1 MRMMLFTTPTCQ
13 YCGPAKE
20 LLADTEGVEIINA
33 VENQEL
39 AAMYGIRSVPC
50 LVVERC
56 SGTRTFTGLD
66 QIANYVDENGNPSSG
81 GGCGCSCGH

>member
-1 MRMMLFTTPTCQ
+1 MRIMLFTTPTCQ

-33 VENQEL
+33 MENQEL
-39 AAMYGIRSVPC
+39 AGMYGIRAVPC
-50 LVVERC
+50 LIVEKC
-56 SGTRTFTGLD
+56 SGTKTFIGLD
-66 QIANYVDENGNPSSG
+66 QIAQFVDENGHSS